1 MDQMQVPNTMG
12 RMQVPCTTEDMQV
25 PDTME
30 YMQVA
35 NTLGQMQVP
44 NSLEDMQVNF
54 GIIKGCLLVVAYHQK
69 VDSFAMGYGSRY
81 FTLAQIKFQ

>member
-25 PDTME
+25 PNTIED
-30 YMQVA
+30 MQVA
-35 NTLGQMQVP
+35 NNLGQMQVP

-54 GIIKGCLLVVAYHQK
+54 RTIKACLLVVAYHQK